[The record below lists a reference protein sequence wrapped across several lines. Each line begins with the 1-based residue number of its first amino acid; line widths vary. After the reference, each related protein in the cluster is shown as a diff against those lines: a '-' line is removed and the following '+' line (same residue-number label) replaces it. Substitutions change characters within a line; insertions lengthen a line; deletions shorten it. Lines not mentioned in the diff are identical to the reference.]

1 MKGTKVNE
9 NVKLVQGK
17 ISGEYNDET
26 DSEPRLWKDHEKGRG
41 DETIRQRE
49 EPGCLGTAGGRRG
62 GRQLRRMKTSMA
74 VAQKGS
80 IAWHPYRL
88 EQRKYQPCTATWD
101 LQMPLAFT
109 SGNSKLEAWYEQVLS
124 CSR

>member
-1 MKGTKVNE
+1 MKLCFQQVLQVKGTKVNE

-49 EPGCLGTAGGRRG
+49 EPGCLGTAGGGRG
-62 GRQLRRMKTSMA
+62 GEAAEEDEDQHGCGTKREHRVAPVQAGAEEVPALHSHMGLTNAIGLHLR
-74 VAQKGS
+74 
-80 IAWHPYRL
+80 
-88 EQRKYQPCTATWD
+88 
-101 LQMPLAFT
+101 
-109 SGNSKLEAWYEQVLS
+109 
-124 CSR
+124 